1 MKKSEFLD
9 QLRSKLSGLPPE
21 DINERLSFYSEMIDD
36 RIEDGVPE
44 DEAVNDIGSVE
55 EVVNTILAEYPLS
68 KLVKNKVKPKK
79 RMPVWA
85 IVLLIIGFP
94 MWFPILISIFS
105 VVFSIYIT
113 VWAVLVSFFIS
124 SVALVVSGVAC
135 LIAAVYCLTQANFLG
150 AVSSVGAGLVVA
162 GLGVLWFIGNIY
174 LVKGVAILTKKIAIG
189 IKSLFVGKEG

>member
-79 RMPVWA
+79 QMPVWA

-174 LVKGVAILTKKIAIG
+174 LVKGVAILTKKIVIG